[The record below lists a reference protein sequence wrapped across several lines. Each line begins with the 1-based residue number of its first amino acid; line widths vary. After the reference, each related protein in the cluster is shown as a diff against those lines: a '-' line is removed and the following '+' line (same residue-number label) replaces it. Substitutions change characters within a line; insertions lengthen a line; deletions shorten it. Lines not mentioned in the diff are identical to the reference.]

1 MAFYVE
7 SQDRAYRSYIV
18 STDMVPGE
26 LGAVDSAGTGA
37 EPFDAGSHAEEHFL
51 GVAEAFRSGDQIA
64 EDEDSTEAISF
75 LAANN
80 DRASFG
86 GDADRDVIKVRTA
99 EDTGGNEAAP
109 SISDGTVVGVIDTT
123 AGTLT
128 STAEYQGRIVEEGY
142 QDGEA
147 TPTTYNRTNG
157 NFYAVGVALRDDS
170 TEFDDPVRVEVR
182 KDLN

>member
-18 STDMVPGE
+18 NSDMVPGE
-26 LGAVDSAGTGA
+26 LGANDGSGGA
-37 EPFDAGSHAEEHFL
+37 VPFDAASHTEADFL
-51 GVAEAFRSGDQIA
+51 GVAEAHRSGDQIA
-64 EDEDSTEAISF
+64 LDMDSTEAIEF
-75 LAANN
+75 VAANN

-109 SISDGTVVGVIDTT
+109 SISDGTVVGVIDTS

-128 STAEYQGRIVEEGY
+128 STDEYKGRVVEEGY
-142 QDGEA
+142 TDGEG
-147 TPTTYNRTNG
+147 TPVTYNRTNG
-157 NFYAVGVALRDDS
+157 NFYAVGIAYRDDAS
-170 TEFDDPVRVEVR
+170 GFDEPVRVEVR

>member
-26 LGAVDSAGTGA
+26 LGGLDAAGTGA
-37 EPFDAGSHAEEHFL
+37 EPFDAASHSEEHFL
-51 GVAEAFRSGDQIA
+51 GVAEAHRSGDQIA
-64 EDEDSTEAISF
+64 DEDDTTEAISF
-75 LAANN
+75 LASENE
-80 DRASFG
+80 RASFG

-109 SISDGTVVGVIDTT
+109 SISDGDVVGVIDTS

-128 STAEYQGRIVEEGY
+128 STAEYQGRVVQEGY
-142 QDGEA
+142 DDGEG
-147 TPTTYNRTNG
+147 TPTTYNRANG
-157 NFYAVGVALRDDS
+157 NFYAVGVAYRDES
-170 TEFDDPVRVEVR
+170 SEFDDVVRVEVR